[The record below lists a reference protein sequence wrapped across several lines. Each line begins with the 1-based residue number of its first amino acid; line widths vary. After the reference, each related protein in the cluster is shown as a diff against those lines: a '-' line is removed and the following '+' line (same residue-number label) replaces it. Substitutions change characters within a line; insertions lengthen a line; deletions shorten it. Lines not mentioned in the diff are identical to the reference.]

1 MPSFPPARRVAL
13 PALLGLL
20 AGLSAL
26 PAHAF
31 LQDMVRTTTESRTL
45 TASYDLPGL
54 RDAKRLQ
61 DAVHKALTYHG
72 DNAFVRNAAVVGE
85 APAVPGRIGLKALNV
100 GPVSVQIPQ
109 CEDAVFTI
117 SSNDGSMAQWGDS
130 ANYLACGFRYQGGMR
145 VSLFA
150 QSQSTS
156 GGVGGL
162 LSGKTL
168 GKLITNAIGLNSDPM
183 AFVEASLSK
192 LEAQWRDERIE
203 FALVEMT
210 PVLGQRTVV
219 ADPLMERRKVAESR
233 ANDRAKRLAARAEL
247 QKLGVDASD
256 QNRFLRAVQSGDEDL
271 VALFLEAGAVDPKQ
285 TGPDGRRPLD
295 MAQKASIRS
304 LLEAL

>member
-1 MPSFPPARRVAL
+1 MTLLPLAPRTAS
-13 PALLGLL
+13 PALLGLVL
-20 AGLSAL
+20 VTMGA

-31 LQDMVRTTTESRTL
+31 LQDLVRTTTETRTL
-45 TASYDLPGL
+45 TATYDLPEL

-72 DNAFVRNAAVVGE
+72 DNAFVRHGTVVGD
-85 APAVPGRIGLKALNV
+85 APPTPGRITLKALNV

-109 CEDAVFTI
+109 CDDAVFMI
-117 SSNDGSMAQWGDS
+117 SSNDGSMAKWGDS
-130 ANYLACGFRYQGGMR
+130 ANYMACGFRYAGGMR

-150 QSQSTS
+150 QSQSTN

-168 GKLITNAIGLNSDPM
+168 GKLVTSAIGLNSDPM
-183 AFVEASLSK
+183 SFVEASLSK
-192 LEAQWRDERIE
+192 LETQWREEQVD
-203 FALVEMT
+203 FALVEMA

-219 ADPLMERRKVAESR
+219 ADPLMERRKAAESR
-233 ANDRAKRLAARAEL
+233 ASDRAKRLAARAEL

-256 QNRFLRAVQSGDEDL
+256 HGRFIRAVQTGDEDL
-271 VALFLEAGAVDPKQ
+271 VALFVEAGAVDPKQ
-285 TGPDGRRPLD
+285 PTPDGRLPLEL
-295 MAQKASIRS
+295 AQKASVRS